1 MGKKSDIRLE
11 GRTRRCLSVPVEL
24 FTDYQPMVG
33 PLAVA
38 AWLNLRVL
46 VETQHGDTA
55 REYLMSQMDL
65 DGRSVDNILK
75 RLENVGLLKA
85 DGTGWILKEPT
96 GLPRQAPVEQP
107 ETVSEEEFWDQV
119 AASVALEGEDLSL
132 EPTAQEQT
140 SLPTEVNPDLDSV
153 LELYANR
160 IGLIGPTQYQ
170 KLEYWMEHKKMSADV
185 IALAI
190 EETALS
196 AQSPRFEYLEG
207 ILRNWSNQGVRT
219 VDHLIKKKIKVRAL
233 AGMQPE
239 ETVNETYE
247 GWPNATA
254 YNIVDEDRLKIWKE
268 LYPDD

>member
-1 MGKKSDIRLE
+1 
-11 GRTRRCLSVPVEL
+11 
-24 FTDYQPMVG
+24 
-33 PLAVA
+33 
-38 AWLNLRVL
+38 
-46 VETQHGDTA
+46 
-55 REYLMSQMDL
+55 
-65 DGRSVDNILK
+65 
-75 RLENVGLLKA
+75 
-85 DGTGWILKEPT
+85 
-96 GLPRQAPVEQP
+96 
-107 ETVSEEEFWDQV
+107 
-119 AASVALEGEDLSL
+119 
-132 EPTAQEQT
+132 
-140 SLPTEVNPDLDSV
+140 
-153 LELYANR
+153 
-160 IGLIGPTQYQ
+160 
-170 KLEYWMEHKKMSADV
+170 MEHKKMSADV